1 MRRLALTS
9 VANISSWFLQHFW
22 TEQFRLR
29 KQSGGIFLKISW
41 LNVMGKLLLLSLG
54 LGKSYL
60 CWEVLLFKFYSVLLL
75 LVLSAPT
82 AEGNNKRQVRVR
94 GRGKAGSGTGTRK
107 AARKTRKRQRSKKRA
122 NRKSKT
128 SSGCSRQSTTFC
140 PAEKALALKLLHG
153 QVKNFVKQIKRAE
166 NHAKI
171 VSKKKAKQADFES
184 HAAILQDAVGGNI
197 SAPSC
202 AS

>member
-1 MRRLALTS
+1 M
-9 VANISSWFLQHFW
+9 
-22 TEQFRLR
+22 
-29 KQSGGIFLKISW
+29 
-41 LNVMGKLLLLSLG
+41 
-54 LGKSYL
+54 
-60 CWEVLLFKFYSVLLL
+60 FKFYLVLLL

-82 AEGNNKRQVRVR
+82 EAGNNKRQVKVR
-94 GRGKAGSGTGTRK
+94 GRGRAGPGSGKRK
-107 AARKTRKRQRSKKRA
+107 AARKTRRRQRQRSNKRA

-128 SSGCSRQSTTFC
+128 SSGCSRQTTTFC

>member
-1 MRRLALTS
+1 M
-9 VANISSWFLQHFW
+9 
-22 TEQFRLR
+22 FR
-29 KQSGGIFLKISW
+29 
-41 LNVMGKLLLLSLG
+41 
-54 LGKSYL
+54 
-60 CWEVLLFKFYSVLLL
+60 FYSVLLL

-82 AEGNNKRQVRVR
+82 AEGKKNGGVRRRGEGR
-94 GRGKAGSGTGTRK
+94 GRAGPGSGTRK
-107 AARKTRKRQRSKKRA
+107 AARKTRKRQRQGSNKRA

-128 SSGCSRQSTTFC
+128 SSGCSRQTTTFC

-197 SAPSC
+197 SAPTC